1 MWPRVGGMRALE
13 LGTPGGLR
21 DELNSL
27 VLAGRKTATT
37 GLLAEYVEETE
48 GLEFVGERLAL
59 LDDDGRAVATVEI
72 TGVDLTSFAEVT
84 WEHAAAEGEGDASLE
99 DWRAGHRRFWES
111 EGTPVKDGTPLV
123 CLAFRVVQAA

>member
-1 MWPRVGGMRALE
+1 MRALE
-13 LGTPGGLR
+13 LGTPDGLR

-37 GLLAEYVEETE
+37 GLPAEYVEETE

-84 WEHAAAEGEGDASLE
+84 WKHAAAEGEGDASLE
-99 DWRAGHRRFWES
+99 EWRTGHRRFWER
-111 EGTPVKDGTPLV
+111 EGTSVEDDTPLV
-123 CLAFRVVQAA
+123 CLTFRVVRAA

>member
-1 MWPRVGGMRALE
+1 MRALE
-13 LGTPGGLR
+13 LGTPDGLR

-37 GLLAEYVEETE
+37 GLPAEYVEETE

-59 LDDDGRAVATVEI
+59 PADDGRAVATIEI

-99 DWRAGHRRFWES
+99 DWRAGHRRFWER
-111 EGTPVKDGTPLV
+111 EGTPVEDGTPLV
-123 CLAFRVVQAA
+123 CLTFRVVRAA